1 MSPAYLPFAVFFPA
15 AAALPIVFFRLPYR
29 WVAAL
34 AVTGAA
40 ASVLVLVGYAVGAP
54 TLHPLAPFTS
64 SPWEW
69 VAFQDFVVDF
79 RLRLDNLGLAMGLLV
94 SGFGTAIIAYSAQY
108 MEHDDAPRRY
118 FASISLF
125 VTSMLLLV
133 LADNLIVLYMG
144 WEGVGLSSYLLIG
157 HYWKDKGVPD
167 AALKA
172 FIVNRVGDLFFLFG
186 IFLLYRTTGTL
197 NLSEMHLVAGDPRV
211 HLAGLLLLGGACA
224 KSAQI
229 PLHVWLPDAM
239 AGPTPVSALIH
250 AATMVTA
257 GIYLTAR
264 LDVLYALSPVSRTVL
279 LSLSLATLVVGSLL
293 ALVQTD
299 IKRILAYSTLA
310 NLGLMF
316 AALASQKTEAGLGH
330 LFGHASFKAM
340 LFLSAGS
347 VIHFAHH
354 RQEISGLAGVLRSMP
369 VTRIAFWLGA
379 VGSAG
384 VLPFLSS
391 AFFTK
396 EAVVIGVEE
405 GSGSVAHSIVFVCE
419 LLSVVYSFRLLGIL
433 DGEADEGSAR
443 DVKETGLPIRVV
455 LLFLALF
462 ALFFGVASAPVG
474 PLSGTVSGFFTGR
487 APSHAA
493 VHWGHVMGNAVVA
506 ALLAGLVY
514 FVFSKQRLRARVGRL
529 NDALLAEKSP
539 FAHAFYFDDANRIV
553 VEGGLRVA
561 GEGALRF
568 LERPIF
574 VGAIRWAG
582 AGARGLGLLVRPLQ
596 SGSLERY
603 AWAVVAGLGLCIFA
617 VFYLVK

>member
-1 MSPAYLPFAVFFPA
+1 MNPLLLPLVAAFPA
-15 AAALPIVFFRLPYR
+15 FAAVLIALFRLPYR
-29 WVAAL
+29 LVALL
-34 AVTGAA
+34 AVAGAG
-40 ASVLVLVGYAVGAP
+40 ASVVCLLSYAFSAPSVMPLVP
-54 TLHPLAPFTS
+54 IIS

-69 VAFQDFVVDF
+69 AVFPDFAVDF

-94 SGFGTAIIAYSAQY
+94 SGFGTAIIAYSSQY
-108 MEHDDAPRRY
+108 MEHDEAPRRY

-133 LADNLIVLYMG
+133 LADNLIILYMG

-186 IFLLYRTTGTL
+186 IFLLYRITGTL
-197 NLSEMHLVAGDPRV
+197 NLSEMHLAAGDPRV
-211 HLAGLLLLGGACA
+211 HVAGLLLLGGACA

-264 LDVLYALSPVSRTVL
+264 LDALYALSPVSRSVL
-279 LSLSLATLVVGSLL
+279 LALSLATLGVGTLL

-354 RQEISGLAGVLRSMP
+354 RQDISGLAGVLKNMP

-379 VGSAG
+379 AGSAG

-396 EAVVIGVEE
+396 EAVVLGVEQ
-405 GSGSVAHSIVFVCE
+405 GSGNVAHGIVFVCE

-433 DGEADEGSAR
+433 DGEKDDGSAK
-443 DVKETGLPIRVV
+443 DVRESGLPIRAV
-455 LLFLALF
+455 LAFLALF
-462 ALFFGVASAPVG
+462 ALFFGFASAPVG
-474 PLSGTVSGFFTGR
+474 PLSGIVSGFFTGR
-487 APSHAA
+487 AAA
-493 VHWGHVMGNAVVA
+493 HEELHWGHIVTSSVITIVIA
-506 ALLAGLVY
+506 AAVY
-514 FVFSKQRLRARVGRL
+514 FVFAKAKLRAAMARF
-529 NDALLAEKSP
+529 NQSILAEKGP
-539 FAHAFYFDDANRIV
+539 FARAFYFDDANRFA
-553 VEGGLRVA
+553 VEGGLRVT

-568 LERPIF
+568 LERPVF
-574 VGAIRWAG
+574 VGLIRWAG
-582 AGARGLGLLVRPLQ
+582 AGARGLGLLIRPLQ
-596 SGSLERY
+596 TGSLERY